1 MQILPYSDLGS
12 WGLTR
17 REGGSKA
24 ESLDGS
30 LARRLSVEHGDFRT
44 DTS

>member
-1 MQILPYSDLGS
+1 MQTLRYSDLGS

-24 ESLDGS
+24 ESLDGC
-30 LARRLSVEHGDFRT
+30 LARQLSVEHGDFKT
-44 DTS
+44 DTL